1 MSVIVAMKRWL
12 TSLGIPFSSL
22 SFPVALTFECW
33 LRYAPFLLTG
43 KCKFLL
49 WVADRI
55 SQFSSP
61 KFFLR
66 WKRKM
71 SSFLNISR
79 EHGFH
84 FLIERDVLDSP
95 FISNAFIAGYR
106 NFARDFGVL

>member
-1 MSVIVAMKRWL
+1 
-12 TSLGIPFSSL
+12 
-22 SFPVALTFECW
+22 
-33 LRYAPFLLTG
+33 
-43 KCKFLL
+43 
-49 WVADRI
+49 
-55 SQFSSP
+55 
-61 KFFLR
+61 
-66 WKRKM
+66 M